1 MDKEYKDWIVELK
14 QRIRSAQLK
23 ASIAVNEEMIRLY
36 WDIGKSIAEKQRTYQ
51 WGSKVVEMAAADLKR
66 EMPDTNGFSRTNL
79 FEMRKFYLFYASKQ
93 IVHQAAGLLR
103 NEQAQAENEADQ
115 SIELSE
121 NKSNRLDSEIVHQA
135 GGQLDNKIENDS
147 AKLVQQAVG
156 QFQDEQAQV
165 ENEADYQAGEQYV
178 NELNRQDN
186 EIVHQAGGQLDKESI
201 LTKIPWR
208 HHVVILN
215 KCSKINEA
223 EFYLK
228 QTILNNWSR
237 NILEL
242 QIASKLIDRLGKA
255 QNNFKLTLPKLQSDL
270 ANETLKDPFK
280 FDFLTLESNVQE
292 LELER
297 RLTENIMLFLL
308 ELGKGFA
315 FVGRQYPLKIGNKER
330 KIDLLF
336 YHLKMHC
343 YVVIDLKTGEFEP
356 EHAGKMN
363 YYLSAVD
370 DLLKSDI
377 DKPSIGLILCKTKE
391 TIDVEYALRDVNKPL
406 GISTFT
412 FNELPDNLRNNMPT
426 VQELENE
433 INNLRL

>member
-1 MDKEYKDWIVELK
+1 
-14 QRIRSAQLK
+14 
-23 ASIAVNEEMIRLY
+23 
-36 WDIGKSIAEKQRTYQ
+36 
-51 WGSKVVEMAAADLKR
+51 
-66 EMPDTNGFSRTNL
+66 
-79 FEMRKFYLFYASKQ
+79 
-93 IVHQAAGLLR
+93 
-103 NEQAQAENEADQ
+103 
-115 SIELSE
+115 
-121 NKSNRLDSEIVHQA
+121 
-135 GGQLDNKIENDS
+135 
-147 AKLVQQAVG
+147 
-156 QFQDEQAQV
+156 
-165 ENEADYQAGEQYV
+165 
-178 NELNRQDN
+178 
-186 EIVHQAGGQLDKESI
+186 
-201 LTKIPWR
+201 
-208 HHVVILN
+208 
-215 KCSKINEA
+215 
-223 EFYLK
+223 
-228 QTILNNWSR
+228 
-237 NILEL
+237 
-242 QIASKLIDRLGKA
+242 
-255 QNNFKLTLPKLQSDL
+255 L
-270 ANETLKDPFK
+270 ATETLKDPFK

-377 DKPSIGLILCKTKE
+377 DEPSIGLILCKTKE

-412 FNELPDNLRNNMPT
+412 FKELPDSLKNNMPT

>member
-1 MDKEYKDWIVELK
+1 MEIEYKNWIIELK

-36 WDIGKSIAEKQRTYQ
+36 WDIGKSIAEKQKAFG

-66 EMPDTNGFSRTNL
+66 ELPDTNGFSRTNL
-79 FEMRKFYLFYASKQ
+79 FEMRKFYLFYSKNQ
-93 IVHQAAGLLR
+93 IVHQAAGQLQIELR
-103 NEQAQAENEADQ
+103 ETENEAVNNTA
-115 SIELSE
+115 E
-121 NKSNRLDSEIVHQA
+121 
-135 GGQLDNKIENDS
+135 
-147 AKLVQQAVG
+147 
-156 QFQDEQAQV
+156 QF
-165 ENEADYQAGEQYV
+165 ENEQYRI
-178 NELNRQDN
+178 EN
-186 EIVHQAGGQLDKESI
+186 EIVHQADGQLDKESI
-201 LTKIPWR
+201 LTKIPWQ

-215 KCSKINEA
+215 KCKKINEA

-242 QIASKLIDRLGKA
+242 QIASKLIDRAGKA
-255 QNNFKLTLPKLQSDL
+255 QNNFELTLPKFQSDL
-270 ANETLKDPFK
+270 AIETLKDPFK

-297 RLTENIMLFLL
+297 RLTENITQFLL

-370 DLLKSDI
+370 DLLKSETDN
-377 DKPSIGLILCKTKE
+377 PSIGLILCRTKE
-391 TIDVEYALRDVNKPL
+391 TIDVEYALRDINKPL

-412 FNELPDNLRNNMPT
+412 FNELPDNFKSIMPT
-426 VQELENE
+426 VEELENE
-433 INNLRL
+433 IKNLYL

>member
-1 MDKEYKDWIVELK
+1 MNIEYKNWIVELK

-23 ASIAVNEEMIRLY
+23 ASIAVNDEMIRLY
-36 WDIGKSIAEKQRTYQ
+36 WDIGKSIAEKQKAFG

-66 EMPDTNGFSRTNL
+66 ELPNTNGFSRTNL
-79 FEMRKFYLFYASKQ
+79 FEMRKFYLFYSKNQ
-93 IVHQAAGLLR
+93 IVHQAAGQLQDV
-103 NEQAQAENEADQ
+103 QAKK
-115 SIELSE
+115 E
-121 NKSNRLDSEIVHQA
+121 NKTINSTELIVNKPNRLDSEIVHQA
-135 GGQLDNKIENDS
+135 D
-147 AKLVQQAVG
+147 
-156 QFQDEQAQV
+156 
-165 ENEADYQAGEQYV
+165 
-178 NELNRQDN
+178 
-186 EIVHQAGGQLDKESI
+186 GQLDKESI
-201 LTKIPWR
+201 LTKIPWQ

-215 KCSKINEA
+215 KCKKIFEA

-228 QTILNNWSR
+228 QTIQNNWSR

-242 QIASKLIDRLGKA
+242 QIASKLIDRVGKA
-255 QNNFKLTLPKLQSDL
+255 QNNFELTLPKLQSDL
-270 ANETLKDPFK
+270 AKETLKDPFK

-292 LELER
+292 LEMER
-297 RLTENIMLFLL
+297 RLTENITQFLL

-343 YVVIDLKTGEFEP
+343 YVVIDLKMGEFEP

-370 DLLKSDI
+370 DLLKSETDS
-377 DKPSIGLILCKTKE
+377 PSIGLILCRIKE
-391 TIDVEYALRDVNKPL
+391 TIDVEYALRDINKPL

-412 FNELPDNLRNNMPT
+412 FNQLPENFKSIMPT

-433 INNLRL
+433 IKNFYPITHTKIK